1 MAKTR
6 EISLNQNTSGWTE
19 TDSSSQVMGT
29 IAEYTVPAG
38 AALIFKPQH
47 TISLYLEDN
56 ETTPAELDGSIP
68 VEVIIEQAFG
78 IGTDLLASAEY
89 TEFKEFQD
97 ITRKRPNRVTLV
109 ARANS
114 VIKIRANPNYG
125 TIDTIDA
132 SDCRYALQTTLVLD

>member
-38 AALIFKPQH
+38 SALIFLPHH

-78 IGTDLLASAEY
+78 IGTDLLASAEH

-97 ITRKRPNRVTLV
+97 ITKKRPNRVTLV

-125 TIDTIDA
+125 TISTIDA
-132 SDCRYALQTTLVLD
+132 SDCRYSLQAKLVLD

>member
-38 AALIFKPQH
+38 SALIFRPHH

-56 ETTPAELDGSIP
+56 EATPAELNGSCP
-68 VEVIIEQAFG
+68 VEVLIEQPFG

-97 ITRKRPNRVTLV
+97 ITKKRPNRVTLV

-114 VIKIRANPNYG
+114 VIKIRANPNYAAIG
-125 TIDTIDA
+125 TIDA
-132 SDCRYALQTTLVLD
+132 SDCRYALQATLVLD

>member
-1 MAKTR
+1 
-6 EISLNQNTSGWTE
+6 
-19 TDSSSQVMGT
+19 MGT

-38 AALIFKPQH
+38 SALIFRAHH

-56 ETTPAELDGSIP
+56 EATPAELNGSCP
-68 VEVIIEQAFG
+68 VEVLVEQPFG

-97 ITRKRPNRVTLV
+97 VTKKRSNRVTLV

-125 TIDTIDA
+125 AIDTIDA
-132 SDCRYALQTTLVLD
+132 SDCRYALQATLVLD

>member
-6 EISLNQNTSGWTE
+6 EISLNQNNSGWTE
-19 TDSSSQVMGT
+19 TDLSSAVMGT
-29 IAEYTVPAG
+29 FAEYTVPAG
-38 AALIFKPQH
+38 SALIFRSNH

-56 ETTPAELDGSIP
+56 ETTPAELTAAQP
-68 VEVIIEQAFG
+68 VEVIIEQPFG

-97 ITRKRPNRVTLV
+97 ITKKRPNRVSLV

-114 VIKIRANPNYG
+114 VVKLRTKP
-125 TIDTIDA
+125 TVSLDA
-132 SDCRYALQTTLVLD
+132 SDCRYALQATLVLD

>member
-19 TDSSSQVMGT
+19 TDLSSAIMGT
-29 IAEYTVPAG
+29 FAEYTVPAG
-38 AALIFKPQH
+38 SALIFRAHH

-56 ETTPAELDGSIP
+56 ATTAAELGGAIP
-68 VEVIIEQAFG
+68 VEVIIEQPFG

-97 ITRKRPNRVTLV
+97 ITKKRSNRVTL
-109 ARANS
+109 AAKANA
-114 VIKIRANPNYG
+114 VVKLRANPNAG
-125 TIDTIDA
+125 VASLDA
-132 SDCRYALQTTLVLD
+132 SDCRYALQATLVLD

>member
-1 MAKTR
+1 MARTR

-19 TDSSSQVMGT
+19 TDASSPVMTT

-56 ETTPAELDGSIP
+56 EATAAELNGSCPI
-68 VEVIIEQAFG
+68 EVIIERPFG

-97 ITRKRPNRVTLV
+97 VTKKRANRVMMA

-114 VIKIRANPNYG
+114 VIKIRVNPNFS
-125 TIDTIDA
+125 TIGSIDA
-132 SDCRYALQTTLVLD
+132 SDCRYALQATLMLD

>member
-1 MAKTR
+1 MIKTR

-38 AALIFKPQH
+38 SALIFRPHH

-56 ETTPAELDGSIP
+56 ETTSAELNGSCP
-68 VEVIIEQAFG
+68 VEVLIEQPFG

-97 ITRKRPNRVTLV
+97 VTKKRSNRVTLV
-109 ARANS
+109 AKANS
-114 VIKIRANPNYG
+114 VVKIRVNPNYG
-125 TIDTIDA
+125 AVHTIDA
-132 SDCRYALQTTLVLD
+132 SDCRYALQATLVLD

>member
-6 EISLNQNTSGWTE
+6 EISLNQNTNGWTE

-38 AALIFKPQH
+38 SALIFRPHH

-56 ETTPAELDGSIP
+56 ETTPAELNGSCP
-68 VEVIIEQAFG
+68 VEVLIEQPFG

-97 ITRKRPNRVTLV
+97 VTKKRSNRVTLV

-114 VIKIRANPNYG
+114 VIKIRANPNYAA
-125 TIDTIDA
+125 IDSIDA
-132 SDCRYALQTTLVLD
+132 SDCRYALQATLVLD

>member
-19 TDSSSQVMGT
+19 TDLSSAVMGT
-29 IAEYTVPAG
+29 FAEYTVPAG
-38 AALIFKPQH
+38 SALVFRPHH

-56 ETTPAELDGSIP
+56 ETSPAELAAAQP

-97 ITRKRPNRVTLV
+97 VTKKRPNRVTL
-109 ARANS
+109 AAKANS
-114 VIKIRANPNYG
+114 VVKLRCKP
-125 TIDTIDA
+125 TVSLDA
-132 SDCRYALQTTLVLD
+132 SDCRYALQATLVLD

>member
-19 TDSSSQVMGT
+19 TDLSSAVMGVF
-29 IAEYTVPAG
+29 ASYTVPTG
-38 AALIFKPQH
+38 AALIFKPSH

-56 ETTPAELDGSIP
+56 AGTPAELNGSIP
-68 VEVIIEQAFG
+68 VEVIIEQPFG

-97 ITRKRPNRVTLV
+97 ITKKRSNRVTLV
-109 ARANS
+109 ARANA
-114 VIKIRANPNYG
+114 VIKLKANPNAG
-125 TIDTIDA
+125 IASLDA
-132 SDCRYALQTTLVLD
+132 SDCRYALQATLVLD

>member
-38 AALIFKPQH
+38 SALIFRAHH

-56 ETTPAELDGSIP
+56 EATSAELNGSCP
-68 VEVIIEQAFG
+68 VEVLIEQPFS

-97 ITRKRPNRVTLV
+97 ITKKRSNRVTLV

-125 TIDTIDA
+125 AIDTIDA
-132 SDCRYALQTTLVLD
+132 SDCRYALQATLVLD

>member
-19 TDSSSQVMGT
+19 TDLSSAVMGT
-29 IAEYTVPAG
+29 FAEYTVPAG
-38 AALIFKPQH
+38 AALIFRSQH

-56 ETTPAELDGSIP
+56 EASPAELIAAQP
-68 VEVIIEQAFG
+68 VEVIIEQPFG

-97 ITRKRPNRVTLV
+97 ITKKRPNRVTLV
-109 ARANS
+109 AKANAVVKLRAKPTAS
-114 VIKIRANPNYG
+114 L
-125 TIDTIDA
+125 DA
-132 SDCRYALQTTLVLD
+132 SDCRYALQATLLLD

>member
-6 EISLNQNTSGWTE
+6 EITIDQNTSGWTL
-19 TDSSSQVMGT
+19 TDLSSAVMGT
-29 IAEYTVPAG
+29 FAEYTVPAG
-38 AALIFKPQH
+38 SALIFRPHH

-56 ETTPAELDGSIP
+56 ETTPAELNAAQP
-68 VEVIIEQAFG
+68 VEVIIEQPFG

-97 ITRKRPNRVTLV
+97 VTKKRSNRVTLV

-125 TIDTIDA
+125 AVDSIDA
-132 SDCRYALQTTLVLD
+132 SDCRYALQATLVLD